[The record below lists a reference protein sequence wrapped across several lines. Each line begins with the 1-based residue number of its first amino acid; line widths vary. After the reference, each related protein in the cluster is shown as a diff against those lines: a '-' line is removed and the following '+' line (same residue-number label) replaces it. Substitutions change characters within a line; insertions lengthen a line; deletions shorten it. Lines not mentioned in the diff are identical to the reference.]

1 MRAWNKPQGDSHVWE
16 GSWSVATHEDTEQFS
31 LVILECS
38 NLKKKKC
45 NYYMFIS
52 RYHFKQKYFSVEIKL
67 FHLGLTP
74 ENLNGAWSLRV
85 PIVVCSL
92 HLERSPVRLLH

>member
-1 MRAWNKPQGDSHVWE
+1 
-16 GSWSVATHEDTEQFS
+16 
-31 LVILECS
+31 
-38 NLKKKKC
+38 
-45 NYYMFIS
+45 MFIS